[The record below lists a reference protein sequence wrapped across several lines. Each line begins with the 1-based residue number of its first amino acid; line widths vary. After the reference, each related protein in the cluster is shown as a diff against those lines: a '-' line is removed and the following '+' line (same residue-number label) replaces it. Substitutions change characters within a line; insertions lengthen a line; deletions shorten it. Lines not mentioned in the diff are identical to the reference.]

1 MKPLSYEQR
10 ILLLAVAAGLP
21 GSLIALIL
29 LWTGDYSSRTI
40 WTLGLLIVGLWLGF
54 AISVRHRVAFSLQTL
69 SNLLA
74 AMREEDFSVR
84 ARGARRDDAMGE
96 VMIEVNSLS
105 ETLRE
110 QRLGALE
117 ATALLR
123 TVMEEIDV
131 AIFTFDNEN
140 KLRLVNRAGERLL
153 ARPVERLLGFT
164 AGELGLG
171 ASLEGEPV
179 RTMELTFPGGSG
191 RWGMR
196 RGSFRQAGLPHHLLV
211 LSDLSRALRDE
222 ERQAWQRLIRVMG
235 HELNNSLAPIQSVA
249 QSLESGLNSLRNEG
263 DDVQPEVNR
272 ALMDDMQQ
280 GFGIIRSRT
289 EALGRFMAAYSR
301 LARLP
306 APKLAPVSVKDW
318 ISRVTKLE
326 TRVKL
331 NIDEGPE
338 LTISGDADQLEQL
351 LINLLHNAADAVLEC
366 GTQASV
372 GWSTQD
378 SQLDVWVMDDG
389 PGIQNTANV
398 FVPFFTTKPGGTGI
412 GLALSRQI
420 AEAHGGTLTLEN
432 RRGRRGCEARLRLPR

>member
-1 MKPLSYEQR
+1 MKPLSYEHR
-10 ILLLAVAAGLP
+10 ILVLAVSAGLP
-21 GSLIALIL
+21 GSLIAMIL
-29 LWTGDYSSRTI
+29 LWTGDYASRTI

-54 AISVRHRVAFSLQTL
+54 AVSVRHRVAFSLQTV

-123 TVMEEIDV
+123 TVMEEIDL
-131 AIFTFDNEN
+131 AIFTFDKEN

-171 ASLEGEPV
+171 ASLEGEAV

-196 RGSFRQAGLPHHLLV
+196 RGSFRQAGLPHHLVV

-222 ERQAWQRLIRVMG
+222 ERQAWQRLIRVLG

-249 QSLESGLNSLRNEG
+249 QSLESGLNALRNEG
-263 DDVQPEVNR
+263 DSVQPEVNR
-272 ALMDDMQQ
+272 VLMDDLQQ

-289 EALGRFMAAYSR
+289 ESLARFMAAYSR

-306 APKLAPVSVKDW
+306 APKLAPVSVRDW
-318 ISRVTKLE
+318 VSRVAKLE
-326 TRVKL
+326 TRVKVK
-331 NIDEGPE
+331 IHEGPE
-338 LTISGDADQLEQL
+338 VTISGDADQLEQL

-372 GWSTQD
+372 GWSSQD
-378 SQLDVWVMDDG
+378 SQLEVWVTDDG

-420 AEAHGGTLTLEN
+420 AEAHGGTLTLSN
-432 RRGRRGCEARLRLPR
+432 RLNKKGCEARLRLPL

>member
-1 MKPLSYEQR
+1 MKLTFERR
-10 ILLLAVAAGLP
+10 IQLLALAAGLP
-21 GSLIALIL
+21 GTAIALIL
-29 LWTGDYSSRTI
+29 LWVGDYSSRTI
-40 WTLGLLIVGLWLGF
+40 WTLAFLIVAIWLGF
-54 AISVRHRVAFSLQTL
+54 AMSVRHRVVFSLQTL

-117 ATALLR
+117 ATGLLR
-123 TVMEEIDV
+123 TVMEEIDL

-153 ARPVERLLGFT
+153 ARPTERLLGFT
-164 AGELGLG
+164 AAELGLRTC
-171 ASLEGEPV
+171 LEGESA

-196 RGSFRQAGLPHHLLV
+196 RGLFRQAGLPHHLVV

-249 QSLESGLNSLRNEG
+249 QSLESELQSLTTRTEAHDGQDNAALLE
-263 DDVQPEVNR
+263 DIR
-272 ALMDDMQQ
+272 A
-280 GFGIIRSRT
+280 GFGIIRSRS
-289 EALGRFMAAYSR
+289 EALARFMAAYSR

-306 APKLAPVSVKDW
+306 APKLAPVNVRDW
-318 ISRVTKLE
+318 VCRVAKLE
-326 TRVKL
+326 TRVK
-331 NIDEGPE
+331 IQVKEGPDVT
-338 LTISGDADQLEQL
+338 LPGDADQLEQL
-351 LINLLHNAADAVLEC
+351 LINLLHNAADAVLEGGSC
-366 GTQASV
+366 AQV
-372 GWSTQD
+372 GWARQD
-378 SQLDVWVMDDG
+378 SQLDVWVRDDG
-389 PGIQNTANV
+389 PGIQNKANV

-432 RRGRRGCEARLRLPR
+432 RHDARGCEARLRLPL

>member
-1 MKPLSYEQR
+1 MKPLSYEHR
-10 ILLLAVAAGLP
+10 IQLLALAAGLP
-21 GSLIALIL
+21 GSAIALIL

-40 WTLGLLIVGLWLGF
+40 WTLALLIVLFWLGF
-54 AISVRHRVAFSLQTL
+54 ALSVRHRVVFSLQTL

-84 ARGARRDDAMGE
+84 ARGASRDDAMGE

-153 ARPVERLLGFT
+153 ARPLERLLGFT
-164 AGELGLG
+164 AAELGLG
-171 ASLEGEPV
+171 ASLEGDAV

-196 RGSFRQAGLPHHLLV
+196 RGSFRQAGLPHHLVV

-263 DDVQPEVNR
+263 DLQPEMNR
-272 ALMDDMQQ
+272 ALMDDIQQ

-289 EALGRFMAAYSR
+289 EALARFMAAYSR

-306 APKLAPVSVKDW
+306 APKLGPVSVRDW
-318 ISRVTKLE
+318 ISRVAKLE
-326 TRVKL
+326 TRVKVKI
-331 NIDEGPE
+331 NEGPE
-338 LTISGDADQLEQL
+338 VTISGDGDQLEQL

-372 GWSTQD
+372 GWSSQD
-378 SQLDVWVMDDG
+378 SQLEVWVTDDG

-432 RRGRRGCEARLRLPR
+432 RRGMRGCEARLRLPR